1 MKYSTAGFTDDQLA
15 VIAVATKFLDGIS
28 ARDKAGMLSL
38 VLPSGG
44 ATLLRNG
51 APIFTNLVGVVERIP
66 FDHPQEMSE
75 IISGQPTVL
84 IDRDIAMAWTPYEF
98 YFDGVLHHVGTD
110 IWSFLKTD
118 GKWMISGLADN
129 SRAPDEPGSG
139 EGNA

>member
-15 VIAVATKFLDGIS
+15 VIAVAEKFLDGIA

-44 ATLLRNG
+44 ATLLRNDT
-51 APIFTNLVGVVERIP
+51 PIFTNLVGVVERIP

-75 IISGQPTVL
+75 IISAQPTVL
-84 IDRDIAMAWTPYEF
+84 VDSDIAMAWTPYEF

-110 IWSFLKTD
+110 IWSLLKKD
-118 GKWMISGLADN
+118 GKWVISGLADN
-129 SRAPDEPGSG
+129 SRAPDG
-139 EGNA
+139 